1 MMEKNDK
8 RIDLVPE
15 EEFPAK
21 EELSLVWH
29 YTTAPVLPK
38 FFEENAVM
46 YATHISFLND
56 RTECSIASDTFR
68 LYLYQQYSLG
78 EIDTLE
84 EVDKVASSWTRTPH
98 APFVACFSTLCD
110 DLSQWRAYTVGG
122 GYAIGFDLD
131 LMKMEL
137 VPAKEVP
144 TALVSFHDFR
154 KCTYISKK
162 REKQMKD
169 ELLLRAKTLKERPRR
184 DSSSRLSDLEANR
197 EEALT
202 REILRE
208 TVEAVFFKNIG
219 FQAESEVRF
228 AILYDSLSG
237 AIPDTTIIN
246 GSPRVPIHLRH
257 PIWWSIRKIVVG
269 PTGNAVVRNQILA
282 EYLAK
287 EAKSMGGE
295 AFRPISV
302 VPSEIPFRS

>member
-1 MMEKNDK
+1 MEKSDK
-8 RIDLVPE
+8 RIDLFPE
-15 EEFPAK
+15 VEIPSKAEQ
-21 EELSLVWH
+21 SLVWH

-38 FFEENAVM
+38 LFEEKAVM

-68 LYLYQQYSLG
+68 LYLSQQYSLG
-78 EIDTLE
+78 EIDSLE
-84 EVDKVASSWTRTPH
+84 EVKKAASRWTRTPH

-110 DLSQWRAYTVGG
+110 DLSQWRAYAVDG

-131 LMKMEL
+131 LMKKEL
-137 VPAKEVP
+137 VPAKEVS

-154 KCTYISKK
+154 KCTYISKE
-162 REKQMKD
+162 REEQMKA
-169 ELLLRAKTLKERPRR
+169 ELRFRAEMLEKRPRR
-184 DSSSRLSDLEANR
+184 DPSSRLSDLEINQ

-202 REILRE
+202 REILCE
-208 TVEAVFFKNIG
+208 TMEAVFFKNIG
-219 FQAESEVRF
+219 FQAENEVRF

-257 PIWWSIRKIVVG
+257 HIWWYIRKIVVG
-269 PTGNAVVRNQILA
+269 PTGNAVARNQILA

-287 EAKSMGGE
+287 KAKSMGGK
-295 AFRPISV
+295 AFRSISV